1 MTRDELIDQYFDW
14 MYQLVV
20 DDRYSNKSYRKLFAR
35 LYDTGIHL
43 YDSDGRQPGRR
54 RHRP

>member
-35 LYDTGIHL
+35 LYDTESVSYTHL
-43 YDSDGRQPGRR
+43 TLPTN
-54 RHRP
+54 